1 MRKPSNSSSVVRTWP
16 AHELL
21 RNPKVSVIDSDALPP
36 PGEVTLAAIANL
48 AQKSAR
54 ANLVARCKLP
64 TPWAEFDLHGFEEVG
79 TAREHVALTL
89 GTFDDGAPVLVRM
102 HSECLTADALFSQ
115 RCDCGAQLESAMRAI
130 ATGGRGAL
138 LYLRQEGRGIG
149 LLNKIRAYRL
159 QDAGA
164 DTVEANHR
172 LGFAADLR
180 DYAIGAA
187 VLGELGIRAV
197 RLMTNNP
204 NKVRALEGFG
214 VRVAERVPLLAG
226 RNQHNAS
233 YLEAKAARL
242 GHRL

>member
-1 MRKPSNSSSVVRTWP
+1 LRSPPNSPRAVRTWP

-21 RNPKVSVIDSDALPP
+21 CDPRVSLIDGDALLP
-36 PGEVTLAAIANL
+36 PGEVTLDAIANL
-48 AQKSAR
+48 AQKPVR

-64 TPWAEFDLHGFEEVG
+64 TPWAEFDLHGFEEMG
-79 TAREHVALTL
+79 SAREHVALTL
-89 GTFDDGAPVLVRM
+89 GAFDDGVPVLVRM

-115 RCDCGAQLESAMRAI
+115 RCDCGAQLESAMQAI
-130 ATGGRGAL
+130 ATSGRGAL

-204 NKVRALEGFG
+204 HKVRALEGFG
-214 VRVAERVPLLAG
+214 VLVAERVPLLAG

-233 YLEAKAARL
+233 YLQAKAARL